1 MSLTTRKS
9 PNPFAIIAKQEGLV
23 PLSPHASEI
32 FWHLDMTHL
41 SSEHVIIFN
50 AIHHKRSQDV
60 FQWGFKKKELTPEK
74 LSQIIALSHQ
84 GYNVYCSEASFLK
97 PHLRTKANAFSSEA
111 LIIDIDYYNIPSLK
125 GLSAEQVIAKM
136 KAEGL
141 LEKLPPSYVMSS
153 GKGLYLV
160 YLLELLP
167 LYSFP
172 RNIRLWELVAKHLT
186 KHFESYGADMHAT
199 DISRVTR
206 LPYTINPKNNKQAYI
221 LDWSHLSTT
230 SPKRYTLSF
239 LANEILPY
247 SYHEVETYRTEKKEK
262 KQLDPTSPKKAHQL
276 LTPISLATARCEDLE
291 YILSRRSHDIEGYR
305 NIFIFLYSVFSM
317 DKLRDLTLT
326 TTSVKSINSLLVS
339 PLPDAEVDRCIQSAY
354 QSYIEKQ
361 KNFKF
366 GYKFTNDN
374 IISLLQISD
383 DEVKELKTILTEE
396 EKRERFKKAQKAKR
410 RNEFGLTPR
419 QQKVANTQ
427 DKILEL
433 YAQNMDVKSIA
444 QQLGLSTRQVYRYL
458 KK

>member
-1 MSLTTRKS
+1 MSLSTPKS
-9 PNPFAIIAKQEGLV
+9 PNPFSSIAKQEGLV
-23 PLSPHASEI
+23 PLSPHVSEI

-41 SSEHVIIFN
+41 SSEHIIIFN
-50 AIHHKRSQDV
+50 AIHHKRSQDI

-74 LSQIIALSHQ
+74 LSQIIALSYQ

-136 KAEGL
+136 KSEGL

-172 RNIRLWELVAKHLT
+172 CNIHLWELVAKHLT
-186 KHFESYGADMHAT
+186 KYFESYGADMHAT

-206 LPYTINPKNNKQAYI
+206 LPCTINPKTNHQAYI
-221 LDWSHLSTT
+221 LNWSYVSTT
-230 SPKRYTLSF
+230 SPRRYTLSF

-247 SYHEVETYRTEKKEK
+247 SYHEVLDYRTKKKAKE
-262 KQLDPTSPKKAHQL
+262 QLDPTTPKKAYQL
-276 LTPISLATARCEDLE
+276 LTPQSLATARCEDLE
-291 YILSRRSHDIEGYR
+291 HILSQRAYDIEGFR
-305 NIFIFLYSVFSM
+305 NIFIFLYSVFTM
-317 DKLRDLTLT
+317 DKLKDLTIAT
-326 TTSVKSINSLLVS
+326 ASVKSINSLLVS
-339 PLPDAEVDRCIQSAY
+339 PLPDAEVERCIQSAY

-366 GYKFTNDN
+366 GYKFKNDN
-374 IISLLQISD
+374 IISLLQITD
-383 DEVKELKTILTEE
+383 QEVKELKTILTQK
-396 EKRERFKKAQKAKR
+396 EKRERFKKAQKDRR
-410 RNEFGLTPR
+410 RNEAGLTPR
-419 QQKVANTQ
+419 QQKVADTQ
-427 DKILEL
+427 EKILEL
-433 YAQNMDVKSIA
+433 YAQDVSVASIA
-444 QQLGLSTRQVYRYL
+444 EQLNLSKRQVYRYL